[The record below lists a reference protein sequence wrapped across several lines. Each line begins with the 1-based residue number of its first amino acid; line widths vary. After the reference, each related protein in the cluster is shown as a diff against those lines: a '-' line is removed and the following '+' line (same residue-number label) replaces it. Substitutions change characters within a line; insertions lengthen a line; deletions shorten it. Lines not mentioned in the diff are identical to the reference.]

1 MSKASGLKEAVRYKL
16 AVFLLL
22 KFNCVKNYNNF
33 SMRLLGRKMPYQV
46 LKDYLRSF
54 DNPAQFKKKP
64 KIRLY

>member
-46 LKDYLRSF
+46 LKDYLRSV
-54 DNPAQFKKKP
+54 
-64 KIRLY
+64 

>member
-33 SMRLLGRKMPYQV
+33 SMRLLSRKIPYQV
-46 LKDYLRSF
+46 LKDYLRSV
-54 DNPAQFKKKP
+54 
-64 KIRLY
+64 